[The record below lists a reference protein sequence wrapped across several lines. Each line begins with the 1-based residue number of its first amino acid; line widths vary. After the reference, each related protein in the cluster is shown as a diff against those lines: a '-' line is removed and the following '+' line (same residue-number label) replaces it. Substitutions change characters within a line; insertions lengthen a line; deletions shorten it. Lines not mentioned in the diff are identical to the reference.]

1 MKCIIIIPAYNE
13 AANIADVITCLA
25 ALERELEVL
34 VINDGSSDDTS
45 DQARHGGRARVVDL
59 ACNLGIGGAVQTGFL
74 YALRHDFDIA
84 VKFDGDGQH
93 LAQEIERL
101 LAPLLADRAD
111 VVIGSRFLGSSGYKS
126 TFSRRLGIRLLALVN
141 SLLLGRRISDNTS
154 GFRAYNRKTIEFLAQ
169 YYPAIDYPEPEEVV
183 LLARNGFRVIETAV
197 SMAPRQGGSS
207 SISLGRS
214 FHYMAKVLLAI
225 MMTCL
230 RPAVGKQTSQPS
242 NEPLNQNVRNND
254 F

>member
-13 AANIADVITCLA
+13 ATNIASVIADLA
-25 ALERELEVL
+25 ALERNLEII
-34 VINDGSSDDTS
+34 VINDGSSDDTGV
-45 DQARHGGRARVVDL
+45 QARRGGRVRVVDL
-59 ACNLGIGGAVQTGFL
+59 ACNLGIGGAVQTGLL

-93 LAQEIERL
+93 LAAEIERL
-101 LAPLLADRAD
+101 LEPLLAGRAD
-111 VVIGSRFLGSSGYKS
+111 VVIGSRFLGSGGYKS

-141 SLLLGRRISDNTS
+141 SLLLARRISDNTS
-154 GFRAYNRKTIEFLAQ
+154 GFRAYNRKAIEFLAQ

-183 LLARNGFRVIETAV
+183 LLARNGFRVIETEVA
-197 SMAPRQGGSS
+197 MAPRQGGNS

-214 FHYMAKVLLAI
+214 FHSMAKVLLAI

-230 RPAVGKQTSQPS
+230 RPPVVEQSLGEK
-242 NEPLNQNVRNND
+242 
-254 F
+254 

>member
-13 AANIADVITCLA
+13 AASIAGVVAGLA
-25 ALERELEVL
+25 SLERDLEIL
-34 VINDGSSDDTS
+34 VINDGSCDDTC

-93 LAQEIERL
+93 LAREIERL
-101 LAPLLADRAD
+101 LEPLLAGSAD
-111 VVIGSRFLGSSGYKS
+111 VVIGSRFLRSGGYKS

-154 GFRAYNRKTIEFLAQ
+154 GFRAYNRKAIKFLAKH
-169 YYPAIDYPEPEEVV
+169 YPAIDYPEPEEVV
-183 LLARNGFRVIETAV
+183 LLARNGFEIIEMAV

-225 MMTCL
+225 LMTCL
-230 RPAVGKQTSQPS
+230 RPAVGKQAVESPS
-242 NEPLNQNVRNND
+242 GPVLDPKCEEK
-254 F
+254 